1 MTESSA
7 MVDGVGPGRWHLPEA
22 DPAGATGAGWSIRP
36 VGAAQAQSPAP
47 VGARDVSVPGEPA
60 RAPRHAGRSSG
71 WLVAWLDHQ
80 TSLLTILLIA
90 GGGLVI
96 LAVPALTL
104 GQTLRA
110 QWQNR
115 PAGKGRRRRS
125 LTHG

>member
-1 MTESSA
+1 MTESSVV
-7 MVDGVGPGRWHLPEA
+7 VDRVGPVRWHLPEA
-22 DPAGATGAGWSIRP
+22 DPAGASGTAWSIRP
-36 VGAAQAQSPAP
+36 VGTAQAQSPSPGGESDA
-47 VGARDVSVPGEPA
+47 AALGEPA
-60 RAPRHAGRSSG
+60 RASRHIGRSSG
-71 WLVAWLDHQ
+71 WLAAWLDHQ
-80 TSLLTILLIA
+80 TSLLTILLIV